1 IHTEVMLRLEAFR
14 LGGIETFPFVQA
26 PTPASISHGFALL
39 QELGAL
45 DDRRELTPLGRD
57 LARLPIDPTIG
68 RMLLQS
74 QREHATHEML
84 IIAAGLSI
92 QDPEERPIDQKD
104 AAAAAPKKI
113 HDPKSDFLA
122 QLNILN

>member
-45 DDRRELTPLGRD
+45 DDQCELTPLGRD

-74 QREHATHEML
+74 QREHATHELL

-92 QDPEERPIDQKD
+92 QDPRERPLDPEE
-104 AAAAAPKKI
+104 AAAAAHQKFN
-113 HDPKSDFLA
+113 HPKSDHLA
-122 QLNILN
+122 LLH